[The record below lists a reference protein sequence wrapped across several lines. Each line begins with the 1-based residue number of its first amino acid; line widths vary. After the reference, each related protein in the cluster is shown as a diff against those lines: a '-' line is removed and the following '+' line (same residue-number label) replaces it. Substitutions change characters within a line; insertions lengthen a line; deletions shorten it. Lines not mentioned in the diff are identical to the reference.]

1 MLPDEGRTR
10 TASQSNSAA
19 ASNDG
24 EHEAAPQEHVKVTAE
39 ETKEEAEGAKPQER
53 EQKVKEARKESDAKE
68 HRERDRRVLEKE
80 KVQRERDRMERAH
93 RERDRREEKRRER
106 SKMDRKSTDAVRSH
120 RAQKTWRD
128 EKQDPDARRVRRDT
142 TFYVCLHFC
151 KMDCCG
157 VERELYYVCPPI
169 RRIPRTSLIH
179 SHST

>member
-1 MLPDEGRTR
+1 MLPDEGGTR

-24 EHEAAPQEHVKVTAE
+24 EHETAPQEHVKVTAE
-39 ETKEEAEGAKPQER
+39 ETKEER
-53 EQKVKEARKESDAKE
+53 EQKVKEARKGSDAKE

-106 SKMDRKSTDAVRSH
+106 SKMDRKSTDAARSSH

-128 EKQDPDARRVRRDT
+128 EKQDTDARRVRRDP
-142 TFYVCLHFC
+142 TFCVCLHFC
-151 KMDCCG
+151 KM
-157 VERELYYVCPPI
+157 E
-169 RRIPRTSLIH
+169 
-179 SHST
+179 